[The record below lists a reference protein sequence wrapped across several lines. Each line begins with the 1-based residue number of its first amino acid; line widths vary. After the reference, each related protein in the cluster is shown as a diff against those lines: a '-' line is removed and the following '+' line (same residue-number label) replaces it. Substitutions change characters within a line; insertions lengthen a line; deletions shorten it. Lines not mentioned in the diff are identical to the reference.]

1 MIDNFFENHQFLALF
16 IVVFLLINYIAGGIF
31 LLYLIFAKTLLWLLL
46 AIPYV
51 SLGITIMIYPEL

>member
-16 IVVFLLINYIAGGIF
+16 IISYIAGGIF
-31 LLYLIFAKTLLWLLL
+31 LLYLIFAKTPLWLLL

-51 SLGITIMIYPEL
+51 SLGITVMVYPEL